1 LDKKKRP
8 TKPAAVEEELEPAAA
23 EEVTEPAAA
32 EKQPENDETAKAE
45 TDATGQ
51 PAADAEPEGTADVCD
66 AEPESYTLTAEEFE
80 AAKAHIEALQKEK
93 DETVQLLQRIQ
104 ADFDNFRRRNA
115 SVRRDA
121 YEEGKRDSIKELLP
135 VLDSFERAAES
146 AGEDESGMKEGVA
159 LVQRQLLDALKK
171 LGLCAI
177 EAEGQFD
184 PNEHE
189 AVMSE
194 KAEGKKSGEILQVL
208 QKGYRVG
215 DKIIR
220 HCMVKVA
227 E

>member
-1 LDKKKRP
+1 LDKKKKP
-8 TKPAAVEEELEPAAA
+8 TEPVAVEEELEAGDAA
-23 EEVTEPAAA
+23 EAEASEGQQPVTDTEP
-32 EKQPENDETAKAE
+32 ETPTVLQDET
-45 TDATGQ
+45 
-51 PAADAEPEGTADVCD
+51 
-66 AEPESYTLTAEEFE
+66 EPESYTLTAEEFE

-115 SVRRDA
+115 SIRKDS
-121 YEEGKRDSIKELLP
+121 YEEGKRDCIKELLP
-135 VLDSFERAAES
+135 VLDSFERAVES
-146 AGEDESGMKEGVA
+146 VESDDKGVQEGVA
-159 LVQRQLLDALKK
+159 LVQKQLLDALSK
-171 LGLCAI
+171 LGLCVI

-194 KAEGKKSGEILQVL
+194 KAEGKESGEILQVL

-215 DKIIR
+215 DKIVR